1 VTAPVEPRG
10 IEALDVSVEVL
21 LERLRLS
28 LPVDDPD
35 RHALDTVADDAF
47 ARLAPGY
54 PEAVAR

>member
-1 VTAPVEPRG
+1 MTAPAPRT
-10 IEALDVSVEVL
+10 IADLNVSVEVL

-35 RHALDTVADDAF
+35 RHSLDTVADEAF

-54 PEAVAR
+54 PLEVAR